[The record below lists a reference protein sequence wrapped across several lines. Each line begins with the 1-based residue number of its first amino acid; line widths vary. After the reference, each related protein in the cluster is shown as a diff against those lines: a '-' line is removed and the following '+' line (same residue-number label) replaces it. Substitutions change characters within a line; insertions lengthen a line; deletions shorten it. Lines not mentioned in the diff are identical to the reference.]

1 MRTMLTK
8 PSIASISSRF
18 LAGLLA
24 LTVMVPLVGCGE
36 NSSEAGI
43 IELQIGTVTAP
54 GSLVS
59 ITSEEFARRVNERL
73 DGRVRA
79 TFFGSS
85 QLGNDEILVQKLKLG
100 TLDFAVPSTIM
111 SSLVDEFGLF
121 EMPYLVRDRDHM
133 RKIGEEVFWPTLAP
147 AAEAEGYKVLGL
159 WENGFRHIT
168 NNIRPIF
175 TPEDLAGIKLR
186 TPRGAW
192 RFKLFRV
199 FGANPTPMPLSEVFV
214 ALQTGVIDGQ
224 ENPFAQLS
232 SLRFQEVQ
240 TYLSLTGHVYSP
252 SYLLTGLDRW
262 NRLPEDIRQVIE
274 QIAGEMQD
282 FVYSEAER
290 MDRELLEELRGSG
303 IQINEADRE
312 RFLEASGPIYEE
324 FGSTVA
330 GGDDMFQTAVRLAN
344 P

>member
-1 MRTMLTK
+1 MRTMF
-8 PSIASISSRF
+8 SSSFRLVAW
-18 LAGLLA
+18 LAGATATLL
-24 LTVMVPLVGCGE
+24 LVGCAE
-36 NSSEAGI
+36 NSSETAI

-59 ITSEEFARRVNERL
+59 ITSEEFVRRVNERL
-73 DGRVRA
+73 EGRARA
-79 TFFGSS
+79 IFFGSS

-133 RKIGEEVFWPTLAP
+133 RKIGEEVFWPQLAP
-147 AAEAEGYKVLGL
+147 AAEAKGYKVLGL

-168 NNIRPIF
+168 NNIRPIY

-232 SLRFQEVQ
+232 SLKFQEVQ

-252 SYLLTGLDRW
+252 SYLLTGFDRW

-282 FVYSEAER
+282 FVYSEPER

-330 GGDDMFQTAVRLAN
+330 GGADMIQTVIQLAS

>member
-1 MRTMLTK
+1 MRTMF
-8 PSIASISSRF
+8 SSSFRLVAW
-18 LAGLLA
+18 LAGATATLL
-24 LTVMVPLVGCGE
+24 LVGCTE
-36 NSSEAGI
+36 NSSKTGI

-59 ITSEEFARRVNERL
+59 TTSEEFARRVNERL

-79 TFFGSS
+79 IFFGSS

-121 EMPYLVRDRDHM
+121 EMPYLVRDRNHM
-133 RKIGEEVFWPTLAP
+133 RQIGKEIFWPILAP
-147 AAEAEGYKVLGL
+147 AAEAKGYKVLGL

-168 NNIRPIF
+168 NNTRPIY
-175 TPEDLAGIKLR
+175 TPEDLSGIKLR
-186 TPRGAW
+186 TPRGEW

-199 FGANPTPMPLSEVFV
+199 FGANPMPMPLSEVFV

-224 ENPFAQLS
+224 ENPFAQLA
-232 SLRFQEVQ
+232 SLKFQEVQ

-262 NRLPEDIRQVIE
+262 NRLPEDIRQMIE
-274 QIAGEMQD
+274 QIAREMQD
-282 FVYSEAER
+282 FVYSTAER
-290 MDRELLEELRGSG
+290 MDRELLEELRRSG

-324 FGSTVA
+324 FGSTVS
-330 GGDDMFQTAVRLAN
+330 GGDNMIQTAIRLAN

>member
-1 MRTMLTK
+1 ML
-8 PSIASISSRF
+8 
-18 LAGLLA
+18 LLVSCA
-24 LTVMVPLVGCGE
+24 E
-36 NSSEAGI
+36 NSLETDV

-59 ITSEEFARRVNERL
+59 RTSEEFARRINERL
-73 DGRVRA
+73 EGRVHVV
-79 TFFGSS
+79 FFGSS
-85 QLGNDEILVQKLKLG
+85 QLGNDEVLVQKLKLG

-111 SSLVDEFGLF
+111 SSLVEEFGLF

-133 RKIGEEVFWPTLAP
+133 RRIGEEIFWPTLAP
-147 AAEAEGYKVLGL
+147 AAEAKGYRVLGL

-168 NNIRPIF
+168 NNRRPVY
-175 TPEDLAGIKLR
+175 TPEDLSGIKLR

-224 ENPFAQLS
+224 ENPFAQLT
-232 SLRFQEVQ
+232 SLKFQEVQ
-240 TYLSLTGHVYSP
+240 AYLSLTGHVYSP
-252 SYLLTGLDRW
+252 SYLLTGMNRW
-262 NRLPEDIRQVIE
+262 NRLPKDIRPVIE
-274 QIAGEMQD
+274 QTAMEMQD
-282 FVYSEAER
+282 FVYTEAER
-290 MDRELLEELRGSG
+290 MDRELLEELRTFG

-312 RFLEASGPIYEE
+312 KFLEASRPIYEE
-324 FGSTVA
+324 FGTTVS
-330 GGDDMFQTAVRLAN
+330 GGDDMIRTAEALAN